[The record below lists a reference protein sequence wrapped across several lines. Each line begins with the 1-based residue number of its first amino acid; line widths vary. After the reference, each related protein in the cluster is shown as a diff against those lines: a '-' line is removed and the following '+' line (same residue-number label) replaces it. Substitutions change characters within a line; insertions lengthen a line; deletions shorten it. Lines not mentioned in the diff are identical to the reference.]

1 MREPDLAISRAASYR
16 RLRPLA
22 SGGMGRVDLAVR
34 REATF
39 SRLCAIKRLHQHLR
53 EDAEVRAMFLDEA
66 RIAGLIRHPNVIS
79 VVDLGEDE
87 EGPFLV
93 MEYVDGVAVG
103 AIIERAVESGNA
115 VPLEVALRIAQHAA
129 LGLHAAHDL
138 MAPDGTP
145 LSLVHRDVSP
155 HNIIVGFDGV
165 ARVTDF
171 GIAKALGRLSRTSTG
186 ILKGK
191 LGYMSPEQLRFR
203 MPDRRSDLFSLGV
216 VLFEL
221 LAARRLYPGKFGE
234 ASALRILEEPPP
246 DLLEFRDDAPPE
258 LVGLMF
264 ELLAKD
270 PPQRPA
276 DARSVAQRLDA
287 ILLDVVS
294 GGERTDTGDYL
305 ERLFGAARLELEREV
320 SAALKALESTA
331 ETTPPPS
338 TVVRRSHAPGLS
350 RGPVLLVAAALL
362 LAGAGWG
369 FLHGENAKT
378 PATIAAAAPAVTGEI
393 PAAPATPVRTAAP
406 SPAPEASV
414 ELPVVTAERVPNRA
428 PRASSQSSQRT
439 SRPRG
444 KSNAEARNDA
454 KSSTEKPSAEKPSGE
469 EGPKLWKW

>member
-16 RLRPLA
+16 RLRELA

-39 SRLCAIKRLHQHLR
+39 SRLCALKRLHEHLR

-79 VVDLGEDE
+79 VVDLGDDE

-93 MEYVDGVAVG
+93 MEYVDGVAAG
-103 AIIERAVESGNA
+103 AIIERAVESGAA

-138 MAPDGTP
+138 IGPDGTP

-191 LGYMSPEQLRFR
+191 LGYMSPEQLKFR
-203 MPDRRSDLFSLGV
+203 TPDRRSDLFSLGV

-221 LAARRLYPGKFGE
+221 LAARRLYPGKLGE
-234 ASALRILEEPPP
+234 ASALRILEEPAP
-246 DLLEFRDDAPPE
+246 DLLEFREDAPPE

-264 ELLAKD
+264 QLLAKD
-270 PPQRPA
+270 PAQRPA
-276 DARSVAQRLDA
+276 DARSVAHTLDA
-287 ILLDVVS
+287 ILLDI
-294 GGERTDTGDYL
+294 GAAGERTDTGEYL
-305 ERLFGAARLELEREV
+305 EQLFGAERRELAREV
-320 SAALKALESTA
+320 SAALAALEASS
-331 ETTPPPS
+331 EDTPPPLS
-338 TVVRRSHAPGLS
+338 VAGRGRASALSARHALAAGA
-350 RGPVLLVAAALL
+350 VLLI
-362 LAGAGWG
+362 AGAGWAWLRAG
-369 FLHGENAKT
+369 RTEA
-378 PATIAAAAPAVTGEI
+378 PALSAAAAGPIEN
-393 PAAPATPVRTAAP
+393 PAATAAAPPGPEQPDPAAEP
-406 SPAPEASV
+406 SAAAPERSAD
-414 ELPVVTAERVPNRA
+414 RVA
-428 PRASSQSSQRT
+428 PRAAARAARPSSQQPARA
-439 SRPRG
+439 RG
-444 KSNAEARNDA
+444 KANRDEPPR
-454 KSSTEKPSAEKPSGE
+454 
-469 EGPKLWKW
+469 LWNWK

>member
-1 MREPDLAISRAASYR
+1 MRPMREPGPDLAISRAASYR

-34 REATF
+34 REARF

-103 AIIERAVESGNA
+103 AIIERAVESGQA

-155 HNIIVGFDGV
+155 HNIIVGFDGI

-203 MPDRRSDLFSLGV
+203 SPDRRSDLFSLGV

-221 LAARRLYPGKFGE
+221 LAARRLYPGKLGE

-246 DLLEFRDDAPPE
+246 DLLEFREDAPPE

-270 PPQRPA
+270 PAQRPA
-276 DARSVAQRLDA
+276 DARSVAQRLDT
-287 ILLDVVS
+287 ILLDIVS
-294 GGERTDTGDYL
+294 TGERTDTSEYL

-331 ETTPPPS
+331 ESTPPPS
-338 TVVRRSHAPGLS
+338 IVARKARASGLS
-350 RGPVLLVAAALL
+350 LRYFVAAAVALIL
-362 LAGAGWG
+362 ALAGWAR
-369 FLHGENAKT
+369 LHGEAGKP
-378 PATIAAAAPAVTGEI
+378 PATVAAAAPARTAQI
-393 PAAPATPVRTAAP
+393 PAAPAAP
-406 SPAPEASV
+406 IPAPEASA
-414 ELPVVTAERVPNRA
+414 ESPVAAVERVPNRA
-428 PRASSQSSQRT
+428 PRASSQSSQRAP
-439 SRPRG
+439 RPR
-444 KSNAEARNDA
+444 A
-454 KSSTEKPSAEKPSGE
+454 KPNAEKPNAEKPNGEKPGGE